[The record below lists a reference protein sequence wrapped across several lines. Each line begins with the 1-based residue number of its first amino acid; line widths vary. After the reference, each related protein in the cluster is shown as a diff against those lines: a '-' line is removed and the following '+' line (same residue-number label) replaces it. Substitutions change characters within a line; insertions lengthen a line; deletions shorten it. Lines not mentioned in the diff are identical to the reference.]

1 MIYGLILTIWWILS
15 SLKSFAKKYPKVN
28 LVWQPDGVV
37 NGIASINA
45 FYRDCCDKDT
55 IYMKLDDDVVWFEP
69 ELFEK
74 MVKFRVDNPE
84 YFFSITARNQ

>member
-1 MIYGLILTIWWILS
+1 
-15 SLKSFAKKYPKVN
+15 
-28 LVWQPDGVV
+28 
-37 NGIASINA
+37 
-45 FYRDCCDKDT
+45 
-55 IYMKLDDDVVWFEP
+55 MKLDDDVVWFEP